1 MPYNRKAFGI
11 VISRLRVE
19 KGLSQETFSAL
30 AGIAR
35 SHLTT
40 LENGGKTVRLDTF
53 CRIAEVLELSP
64 SELMRLT
71 EEEERKNRLTEGK
84 K

>member
-1 MPYNRKAFGI
+1 MPYNSKEFGI
-11 VISRLRVE
+11 VISRLRTK

-53 CRIAEVLELSP
+53 CRIAEALDMHP
-64 SELMRLT
+64 SELMKLIET
-71 EEEERKNRLTEGK
+71 EEQNNKTMEDRK
-84 K
+84 

>member
-1 MPYNRKAFGI
+1 MPYNSKSFGI
-11 VISRLRVE
+11 VISRLRMK
-19 KGLSQETFSAL
+19 KGLSQETFSAF

-53 CRIAEVLELSP
+53 CRIAEALEMKP
-64 SELMRLT
+64 SELMKLT
-71 EEEERKNRLTEGK
+71 EEEERKNKTTEDQK
-84 K
+84 